1 MEGSGTLEA
10 QLEATRRK
18 AADVRA
24 KRSDLKKIEDLG
36 AILEEH
42 LILDN
47 RYTEHSTVG
56 LAQQW
61 DQLDQLGMR
70 MQHNL
75 EQQIQARN
83 QSGVSEDA
91 LKEFS
96 MMFKHFDKDKSGR
109 LNHQEFKSC
118 LRALGYDL
126 PMVEEGQPDP
136 EFETILDTVDP
147 NRDGYVSLQEYMA
160 FMISRETEN
169 VTTSEEIENAFRAIA
184 ANERAYVTADD
195 LYSVSLLSC
204 CLLFQ
209 VYYCYCLLPQNL
221 TKDMAE
227 YCMRR
232 MKKYVDPKTGREVP
246 NGYDYV
252 DFTRTLFQN

>member
-1 MEGSGTLEA
+1 
-10 QLEATRRK
+10 
-18 AADVRA
+18 
-24 KRSDLKKIEDLG
+24 LG

-109 LNHQEFKSC
+109 LNQQEFKSC

-136 EFETILDTVDP
+136 EFEAILGEINVMCSCILLDIKCKESTTVAT
-147 NRDGYVSLQEYMA
+147 RIFYYLHVGCAMAHLVITTLSLQRPVFDPWQICFGCNGGQNGTGTHHICFFTVIQAMLH
-160 FMISRETEN
+160 IPSL
-169 VTTSEEIENAFRAIA
+169 TSTVRSWQL
-184 ANERAYVTADD
+184 T
-195 LYSVSLLSC
+195 SLLKNTYHLVC
-204 CLLFQ
+204 VADL
-209 VYYCYCLLPQNL
+209 
-221 TKDMAE
+221 
-227 YCMRR
+227 
-232 MKKYVDPKTGREVP
+232 
-246 NGYDYV
+246 
-252 DFTRTLFQN
+252 

>member
-1 MEGSGTLEA
+1 M
-10 QLEATRRK
+10 
-18 AADVRA
+18 
-24 KRSDLKKIEDLG
+24 
-36 AILEEH
+36 EEH

-109 LNHQEFKSC
+109 LNQQEFKSC

-136 EFETILDTVDP
+136 EFEAILGKISVMCSCALLDIKYKVSTTVAT
-147 NRDGYVSLQEYMA
+147 GIFYYLHVGCAKVYLVITTLSLQRPVFDPGLICFGFYGGQNGTGTHHFSFVIVIQAMLH
-160 FMISRETEN
+160 IPPS
-169 VTTSEEIENAFRAIA
+169 TSTVRSWQL
-184 ANERAYVTADD
+184 TALLKNTYHLVCVAD
-195 LYSVSLLSC
+195 L
-204 CLLFQ
+204 
-209 VYYCYCLLPQNL
+209 
-221 TKDMAE
+221 
-227 YCMRR
+227 
-232 MKKYVDPKTGREVP
+232 
-246 NGYDYV
+246 
-252 DFTRTLFQN
+252 